1 MINLESSPVI
11 AAVRTHQDFL
21 KAASSPVSL
30 IVLLHSSILTINDY
44 AHDAHKNNKHIF
56 VHIDL
61 AEGVGKDK
69 SGIEYISNC
78 GVDGIITTRAN
89 LVKTGRECGLATVQR
104 FFIVDSQSID
114 TAVETIKSSRPDMIE
129 IMPGI
134 LPKVISNFK
143 NKIKIPVIAGGLI
156 ETKSD
161 IISALNFGACAV
173 STSKKELWLE

>member
-1 MINLESSPVI
+1 MHLKIWGEFMINLESSPVI

-30 IVLLHSSILTINDY
+30 IFLLHSSILTINDY

-104 FFIVDSQSID
+104 FLSLTLNQSIQRL
-114 TAVETIKSSRPDMIE
+114 KQSSRQGPI
-129 IMPGI
+129 
-134 LPKVISNFK
+134 
-143 NKIKIPVIAGGLI
+143 
-156 ETKSD
+156 
-161 IISALNFGACAV
+161 
-173 STSKKELWLE
+173 